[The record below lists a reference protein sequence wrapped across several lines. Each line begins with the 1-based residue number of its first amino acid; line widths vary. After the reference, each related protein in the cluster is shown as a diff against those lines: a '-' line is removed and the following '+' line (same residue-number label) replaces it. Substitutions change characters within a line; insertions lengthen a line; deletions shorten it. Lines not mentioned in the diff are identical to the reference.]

1 MEKNIKSLN
10 DLTIAIHEIN
20 KKYKISEF
28 VDDFKNAI
36 GKKST
41 DILNE
46 LKNDGVTNPFQKI
59 INASN
64 LISDKQIQ
72 TLVKISDQIN
82 LKYKYDSYLEECS
95 ELREGFLKKRSD
107 YFSARATTSVKAK
120 DTVSSLFELS
130 GSADI
135 ILSDWIDKMLNKI
148 RPNTLD
154 IVYENLN
161 GKKTKTKIGH
171 HSVSITKNYIDA
183 PLIDRYHGI
192 NAYDSFLL
200 RSFYDMNKNNWV
212 YVPIRLIIS
221 LECSAD
227 IQDL

>member
-95 ELREGFLKKRSD
+95 ELREGFLKQRSD

-120 DTVSSLFELS
+120 DTITSLFELS

-135 ILSDWIDKMLNKI
+135 ILSDWIDKILNKN

-171 HSVSITKNYIDA
+171 QSVSITKN
-183 PLIDRYHGI
+183 
-192 NAYDSFLL
+192 
-200 RSFYDMNKNNWV
+200 
-212 YVPIRLIIS
+212 
-221 LECSAD
+221 
-227 IQDL
+227 